1 MIPKVLKQIALRTD
15 VFKKRVVSTNV
26 QYNKKNDEPWK
37 GKISSMRNKDKLKK
51 VK

>member
-26 QYNKKNDEPWK
+26 QYNKKNEMTNP
-37 GKISSMRNKDKLKK
+37 GRGRFHP
-51 VK
+51 